1 MQRIRARTIAIMSVT
16 GAAILLFCGVM
27 AERASAIP
35 QSIADQPGNA
45 EQGRKLFLQNCAK
58 CHAADGSGNTAIG
71 KAVRAKDLRAAEA
84 QKMSDAEI
92 FNQIAVGNGNMPSL
106 SNAIE
111 QGKADQLRAQA
122 NDLVAY
128 IRTLAS
134 AIPQTAA
141 AQAGNAEQ
149 GRKLFLQSCAKC
161 HGANGSGDTPIGKAV
176 GAKDLRAAEAQK
188 MSDAEIFNQIAV
200 GTGNMPSLSNAIEQG
215 KADQLRAQVND
226 LVAYI
231 RELGKKGTGAK
242 KP

>member
-1 MQRIRARTIAIMSVT
+1 MLHIRARKSVIMT
-16 GAAILLFCGVM
+16 GIGVAILLFCGIA

-35 QSIADQPGNA
+35 QSTADQPGNA

-71 KAVRAKDLRAAEA
+71 KAVKAKDLRAAEA

-106 SNAIE
+106 SNA
-111 QGKADQLRAQA
+111 L
-122 NDLVAY
+122 
-128 IRTLAS
+128 
-134 AIPQTAA
+134 
-141 AQAGNAEQ
+141 
-149 GRKLFLQSCAKC
+149 
-161 HGANGSGDTPIGKAV
+161 
-176 GAKDLRAAEAQK
+176 
-188 MSDAEIFNQIAV
+188 
-200 GTGNMPSLSNAIEQG
+200 EQG